1 MEGGAEEK
9 TGTEEMVV
17 KSPCKNKRDEWSEAA
32 ILTLLDIYESKWS
45 LRNRAKLKGSD
56 WEEIA
61 LQVSARTSPAV
72 KNPNQ
77 CKNKVESMKKK
88 YRLESVTAASK
99 NSDLPSS
106 WQFYARMDQ
115 LLKGT
120 LSLHS
125 KVEDLDGFP
134 NSAVE
139 AEVIGSSRELP
150 NLEANLVDDTNKVSD
165 NGPVQ
170 DQNCQRIDGERQDR
184 IEGSNGDD
192 NASDSTVPDSRQVS
206 KACKGIKNAREGS
219 PCRRNDFKRWKSS
232 DYGLGESIRLL
243 ASSVMKIEEA
253 RMEMHRDSERLR
265 LEAEVKRAEMEL
277 KRTEIMARTQLQIAK
292 LLATRACNHNDNKSG
307 TSTSMLDVEEP
318 IVGHGMNT
326 AKKNG

>member
-1 MEGGAEEK
+1 MEGGEEEK
-9 TGTEEMVV
+9 TGMEEIVV
-17 KSPCKNKRDEWSEAA
+17 KTPCKNKRDEWSEAA
-32 ILTLLDIYESKWS
+32 ILTLLDVYESKWS

-77 CKNKVESMKKK
+77 CKNKIESMKKK
-88 YRLESVTAASK
+88 YRLESAAASK

-134 NSAVE
+134 VE

-150 NLEANLVDDTNKVSD
+150 NLAANLVNDTKKVSD

-170 DQNCQRIDGERQDR
+170 DQNCQRIDGERRDHN
-184 IEGSNGDD
+184 EGSNGDD
-192 NASDSTVPDSRQVS
+192 NASDSTVPDNRQVS
-206 KACKGIKNAREGS
+206 KACKGIKNAREGGS
-219 PCRRNDFKRWKSS
+219 PCRRNDFKRRKSS
-232 DYGLGESIRLL
+232 DCGLGESIRLL

-265 LEAEVKRAEMEL
+265 VEAEIKRAEMEL

-307 TSTSMLDVEEP
+307 TSSSMLDVEEP